1 MNSDRLCL
9 GAGKTANQGQS
20 TIVCILLL
28 VIPLMHCDSAL
39 SFSFGF
45 LSVIAAEPA
54 VGCLPCVS
62 EKPIGS
68 PPAGSW

>member
-9 GAGKTANQGQS
+9 GAGKSGNQSQS
-20 TIVCILLL
+20 TIVCMLLL
-28 VIPLMHCDSAL
+28 MIPLMHCDSAL

-45 LSVIAAEPA
+45 LSVTAAEPA
-54 VGCLPCVS
+54 IGFLPCAS

-68 PPAGSW
+68 QPAGSC